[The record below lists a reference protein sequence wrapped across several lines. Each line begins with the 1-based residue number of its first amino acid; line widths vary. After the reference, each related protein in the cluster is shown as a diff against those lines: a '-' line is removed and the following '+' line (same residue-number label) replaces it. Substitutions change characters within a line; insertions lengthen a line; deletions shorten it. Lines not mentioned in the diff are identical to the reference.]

1 MMADTEANGFNQSV
15 VVIGGGTGISHVLT
29 GLKRYNVNLTAIV
42 TMFDSGG
49 SSGLLRTEFGYPPLG
64 DLRQCL
70 LALGDE
76 TQETRILRDVFEF
89 RFGLGTS
96 LKGHSVGNLVLA
108 ALTSLDDDV
117 EQAIARIS
125 RVLQVRGQVVP
136 VTLQR
141 ADLCA
146 ELEDGHVIQG
156 ESNIDLRSSSTPRIN
171 RIFLAPEVT
180 ANPKAIQAV
189 MESDAIVL
197 GPGDLYTSVLPN
209 LLPTGMQGA
218 IAESKATCIYVSNLM
233 TKHGETDGF
242 NGSDFIREVARYL
255 KPAALDWAIVNSAM
269 PSEAIQRAYESE
281 SAYPVRL
288 DREDAQQ
295 YARGVLPASLAS
307 SERPLRH
314 DPDRTAA
321 AILKAME
328 TGTVAQAPA
337 TTATTIMSNQPH
349 LR

>member
-1 MMADTEANGFNQSV
+1 MMAGTEANRSNQSV
-15 VVIGGGTGISHVLT
+15 VVIGGGVGISCVLA
-29 GLKRYNVNLTAIV
+29 GLKRYDVNLTAIV
-42 TMFDSGG
+42 TMFDTGG

-76 TQETRILRDVFEF
+76 TQATSILRDVFEF

-117 EQAIARIS
+117 EGAIARVS
-125 RVLQVRGQVVP
+125 QVLQVRGQVVP
-136 VTLQR
+136 VTLER

-156 ESNIDLRSSSTPRIN
+156 ESNIDLRASSTPRIE
-171 RIFLAPEVT
+171 RIFLAPDAN
-180 ANPKAIQAV
+180 ANPRAIQAV
-189 MESDAIVL
+189 IESDAIVL

-209 LLPTGMQGA
+209 LLPMGMQAA

-242 NGSDFIREVARYL
+242 KGSDFIREVARYL
-255 KPAALDWAIVNSAM
+255 KPATLDWAIVNSAM
-269 PSEAIQRAYESE
+269 PSEAIQRAYEAE

-288 DREDAQQ
+288 DLEDAQH
-295 YARGVLPASLAS
+295 YARGVLAASLTS
-307 SERPLRH
+307 GERPLRH
-314 DPDRTAA
+314 DPDRTAVA
-321 AILKAME
+321 VLKAME
-328 TGTVAQAPA
+328 AGLVAEAPA
-337 TTATTIMSNQPH
+337 RTSTTIMST
-349 LR
+349 

>member
-1 MMADTEANGFNQSV
+1 MMAEPQGNGFRQSV
-15 VVIGGGTGISHVLT
+15 VVIGGGTGISYVLM
-29 GLKRYNVNLTAIV
+29 GLKQYDVNLTAIV

-76 TQETRILRDVFEF
+76 TQETRILRDVFKF

-108 ALTSLDDDV
+108 ALTSVDDDV
-117 EQAIARIS
+117 EQAIARVS
-125 RVLQVRGQVVP
+125 HVLHVKGQVVP
-136 VTLQR
+136 VTLER

-156 ESNIDLRSSSTPRIN
+156 ESNIDLRSSSTPRIK
-171 RIFLAPEVT
+171 RIFLAPEVN

-209 LLPTGMQGA
+209 LLLTGMQGA

-242 NGSDFIREVARYL
+242 KASDFIREVAKYL
-255 KPAALDWAIVNSAM
+255 KPATLDWVIVNSAM
-269 PSEAIQRAYESE
+269 PSEAILRAYEAE

-288 DREDAQQ
+288 DLEDARH
-295 YARGVLPASLAS
+295 YARGVLAASLAS
-307 SERPLRH
+307 GERPLRH
-314 DPDRTAA
+314 DPDRTAV

-328 TGTVAQAPA
+328 AGLVTQVPA
-337 TTATTIMSNQPH
+337 RTSTTIMSN
-349 LR
+349 